1 MGVIFFSQGFLT
13 DDSLHGSSVLG
24 GCVVSIKLV
33 GNWSV
38 VFSVFFNGFLHQ
50 SGQRWQDVDWWVN
63 LFIVQLSIDEDLS
76 FCDVASQIGNWMGDI
91 IVLK

>member
-13 DDSLHGSSVLG
+13 DDCLHGSSVLG
-24 GCVVSIKLV
+24 SCVVSIKLV

-38 VFSVFFNGFLHQ
+38 VFSVLFNGFLHQ
-50 SGQRWQDVDWWVN
+50 SGQRWQDVDWRVN

-76 FCDVASQIGNWMGDI
+76 FCNVASQIGNWMGDI
-91 IVLK
+91 IVLG